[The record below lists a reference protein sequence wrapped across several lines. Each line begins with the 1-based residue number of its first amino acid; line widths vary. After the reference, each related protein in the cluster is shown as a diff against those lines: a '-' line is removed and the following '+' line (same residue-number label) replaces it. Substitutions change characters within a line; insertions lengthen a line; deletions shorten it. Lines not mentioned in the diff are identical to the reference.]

1 MVWPDQDPPT
11 TDVLLYVNVPCAGGG
26 SPAYRKIDKL
36 PDSRYRAIVG
46 TLFEHPEICR
56 TGDLDALVRYGNAM
70 ASRSFD
76 EVLAFP
82 GKCVTPDRVYS
93 AASPTSFTFQ
103 FSIPDVNKGGIQ
115 RCLLA
120 LF

>member
-11 TDVLLYVNVPCAGGG
+11 TDVLLYVNVPCAGGN

-70 ASRSFD
+70 ASADRST
-76 EVLAFP
+76 
-82 GKCVTPDRVYS
+82 KCSPFQANASHLIGCIARRRQPRLHFSLVFLTLIK
-93 AASPTSFTFQ
+93 AAYR
-103 FSIPDVNKGGIQ
+103 DV
-115 RCLLA
+115 C
-120 LF
+120 